1 MEKLNELGPVD
12 ADKIFVEG
20 GSVIVTQFFDKVVE
34 ELQLD
39 VTTPEGRKEIASRAY
54 QLARVSTKYD
64 DMGKAKGEELK
75 KAAKVID
82 NERKAIRDHIEG
94 LQVKVRKP
102 LDEFEQREA
111 ARVQLIREQLDALK
125 AYGVLTGEEDSAT
138 LSGRINAVNGFNFT
152 DWQEFSDEA
161 QNVKLAIIDGLTRK
175 ADAVRK
181 QEEERAE
188 LERLRAAEAARQEKA
203 AQEAAEKAK
212 AAAEQ
217 RIKDE
222 AAAKAKAEAEA
233 AAAKEKAEAEAKA
246 AAERAAAKAEADR
259 LEAERLKA
267 VRDKEE
273 ADARAA
279 KAEADAKAAQEKA
292 EADKKA
298 AAEQAE
304 RDRLAAIE
312 AERKR
317 IADEQAEEDR
327 KRKARE
333 DDVNHRKAVNVAARA
348 AVMEHAKLSEESAT
362 EVIKA
367 IASGMVPSVKI
378 FY

>member
-20 GSVIVTQFFDKVVE
+20 GSVIVTEFFDKVVE
-34 ELQLD
+34 ELKLD

-64 DMGKAKGEELK
+64 EMGKAKGEEIK

-82 NERKAIRDHIEG
+82 NERKAIRDHIES
-94 LQVKVRKP
+94 LQAKVRQP

-111 ARVQLIREQLDALK
+111 ARVRLIRDQLDALK
-125 AYGVLTGEEDSAT
+125 AYGALTGDEDSAT
-138 LSGRINAVNGFNFT
+138 LAAQINAVNGFNFT
-152 DWQEFSDEA
+152 DWQEFADEA
-161 QNVKLAIIDGLTRK
+161 ENTKLAIIDGLTRK
-175 ADAVRK
+175 AEATRA
-181 QEEERAE
+181 QEAERAE
-188 LERLRAAEAARQEKA
+188 LERLRAAEAERAEKS
-203 AQEAAEKAK
+203 AQEAADRAK
-212 AAAEQ
+212 AETEQ
-217 RIKDE
+217 RIKDA
-222 AAAKAKAEAEA
+222 AAAKARAEAEA
-233 AAAKEKAEAEAKA
+233 AAEQ
-246 AAERAAAKAEADR
+246 ERAAAKAEAER
-259 LEAERLKA
+259 LEAARLQA

-279 KAEADAKAAQEKA
+279 KAEADAKAA
-292 EADKKA
+292 
-298 AAEQAE
+298 
-304 RDRLAAIE
+304 IE

-317 IADEQAEEDR
+317 IADAQAEEDR

-333 DDVNHRKAVNVAARA
+333 DDVNHRKAINVAARA

-367 IASGMVPSVKI
+367 IASGLVPSVKI